1 MLPAST
7 ARPVTT
13 IISPEDLRGWIVCD
27 DGDLVVVN
35 KPPNVLC
42 HPSKNGPWSSL
53 IGACR
58 EYFGVERLHMPSRLD
73 RETSGVVCLARSAEL
88 GSRLQKAMQN
98 RQVRKSY
105 FAILEGVLE
114 GRHDV
119 RAALGKDRTS
129 AVAVKQAVVAVEDGG
144 YPAET
149 RFDVLE
155 ARGGFTLARVTPL
168 TGRLH
173 QIRVHAAWL
182 GAPLAGDK
190 LYGPDSTLF
199 LEFVERGFTDR
210 LAAALAHPR
219 QALHASR
226 LEFDLAEG
234 PLLLDAPLADD
245 LAGFCR
251 TRMGIERERLE
262 RLLTGALA

>member
-13 IISPEDLRGWIVCD
+13 IISPEDLRGWIVRD

-73 RETSGVVCLARSAEL
+73 RETSGVVCFARSAEL
-88 GSRLQKAMQN
+88 GSRL
-98 RQVRKSY
+98 
-105 FAILEGVLE
+105 
-114 GRHDV
+114 
-119 RAALGKDRTS
+119 
-129 AVAVKQAVVAVEDGG
+129 VVAVEDGG